1 MMCEGAYRVS
11 DLRRDLPIGLR
22 GKICFPRTCMIKS
35 ARVEGYQG
43 DELVKKVQ
51 RRAERR
57 ERG

>member
-1 MMCEGAYRVS
+1 MRTAYRVS
-11 DLRRDLPIGLR
+11 DLRRGLPIGLR

-51 RRAERR
+51 R
-57 ERG
+57 